1 MKNQNTCLSNS
12 KTNISISLQV
22 ALAKENNGNGQIY
35 QKQTNLKKKKTS
47 LSLFTQAQS
56 GRVFVLKV
64 SFSSLLHGIQL
75 YKRYAS
81 AAKEIAELSSL
92 LSTFCFRAGQFDLKY
107 LKVILNSDW
116 KLSILSCYLFTRIS
130 QIAFHTALPILILS
144 LAELIF
150 NHPMQA
156 VTAQE

>member
-12 KTNISISLQV
+12 KTKHFNFSSGSFGKGKQWKL
-22 ALAKENNGNGQIY
+22 KE
-35 QKQTNLKKKKTS
+35 KKKTS

-56 GRVFVLKV
+56 GRVFTLKV

-130 QIAFHTALPILILS
+130 QIAFHTAHPILILS